1 MSQQAH
7 RWVIDSITD
16 DVAVIEVDGGRTV
29 RLPRWVLPRGA
40 AEGQILS
47 VQHDVDA
54 AGEHS
59 ILRIDVDRAATEAA
73 LHASRAQVD
82 AIRKASAHRD
92 PGGNISL

>member
-7 RWVIDSITD
+7 RWVIDSIAEQ
-16 DVAVIEVDGGRTV
+16 VAVIEVDGEQTV

-40 AEGQILS
+40 MEGHVLA

-54 AGEHS
+54 DGQRS
-59 ILRIDVDRAATEAA
+59 VLRIEIDLAATEAA
-73 LHASRAQVD
+73 LRTSQEQVD
-82 AIRKASAHRD
+82 AIRKASGRRD